1 MDAANALS
9 TIKSLLCKVLPHLL
23 ARNYSKQITIGSV
36 YSVVKDPIEGVVFS
50 KLQKE
55 ELPLHTEF
63 PTLPDIDQL
72 SLEMFSKVIL
82 AVITHHYACIM
93 ILQYV

>member
-23 ARNYSKQITIGSV
+23 ARNYSKQIPIGSM
-36 YSVVKDPIEGVVFS
+36 YSVVIDPTEGVVFK

-55 ELPLHTEF
+55 EMLVCSELS
-63 PTLPDIDQL
+63 TLPAIDQL
-72 SLEMFSKVIL
+72 SLEMFSKV
-82 AVITHHYACIM
+82 V
-93 ILQYV
+93 